1 MEFFLPSVLLLLVA
15 AAVVFFVLPKFG
27 PATLALVSAILLI
40 MGLYQHSAQFGNE
53 YRFSTWQL
61 GLVSFA
67 PYILVAGLL
76 VMIAI
81 YLLYLLPTATKSVAE
96 TVSLPTVAN
105 MPPANTSTNVITT
118 AINNAINSAANL
130 AGFNTNTNKN
140 ENGLLNTLTNNI
152 NSLFTG
158 TRNNRYPFSQI

>member
-76 VMIAI
+76 IMIAI
-81 YLLYLLPTATKSVAE
+81 YLLYLLPAATKSVAE
-96 TVSLPTVAN
+96 AVSIPTVAN
-105 MPPANTSTNVITT
+105 MPPANTSTNVLTT

-130 AGFNTNTNKN
+130 VGYNTNKN
-140 ENGLLNTLTNNI
+140 ENGVLNTLANNI